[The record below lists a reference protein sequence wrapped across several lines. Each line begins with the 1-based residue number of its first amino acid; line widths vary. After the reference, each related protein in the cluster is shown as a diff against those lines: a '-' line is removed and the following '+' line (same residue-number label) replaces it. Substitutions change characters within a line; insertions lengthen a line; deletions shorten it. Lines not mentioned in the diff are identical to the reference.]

1 MMHPEL
7 QIDAHTLE
15 PLLKPHILKDLKETY
30 VKTAFP
36 PGEKKATWLAE
47 SIEKSNVI
55 GWRQTLITSPANHI
69 HFLLI
74 RAQKNRQVGNSLK
87 QT

>member
-15 PLLKPHILKDLKETY
+15 PLLKPHILKDLKDTY

-36 PGEKKATWLAE
+36 PGEKKAT
-47 SIEKSNVI
+47 
-55 GWRQTLITSPANHI
+55 
-69 HFLLI
+69 
-74 RAQKNRQVGNSLK
+74 
-87 QT
+87 